1 MALIRERSE
10 ERDSQEDLVREQL
23 INIDEHIGFTLPSD
37 EAVHG
42 PETRFPD

>member
-1 MALIRERSE
+1 MALIREHSE
-10 ERDSQEDLVREQL
+10 ERDSQEDLVPEQL
-23 INIDEHIGFTLPSD
+23 INIDEHIGFTLASD